1 MQFGDA
7 LFSLHRIIDETK
19 IKLSETST
27 LHSHGF
33 YEMHIVTSGS
43 VQYFVNGS
51 TVSVNRGEQILFCPD
66 VEHKVVD
73 QSEDAERHFIDFS
86 IKKIDGS
93 KGFYKYFTEAFD
105 KASGSPLCLSRS
117 FISKVIDYYNSAAR
131 QDIKALCRRKLEACE
146 IAVGMLDAVTDND
159 GEYKEILS
167 SDFDIM
173 LETFVNDP
181 HISIREMSERLGYS
195 ERQISRKI
203 KERYGKTLTEI
214 RCRK

>member
-7 LFSLHRIIDETK
+7 LFSLHRIIDESK
-19 IKLSETST
+19 IKSGENST

-43 VQYFVNGS
+43 IEYFVNGG
-51 TVSVNRGEQILFCPD
+51 TVVVSKGKQILFCPD
-66 VEHKVVD
+66 AEHRVIS
-73 QSEDAERHFIDFS
+73 QSVDAERHFIDFS

-93 KGFYKYFTEAFD
+93 RGFYKYFTDAFD
-105 KASGSPLCLSRS
+105 SVSGIPLCFSRV
-117 FISKVIDYYNSAAR
+117 FVSKVIDYYNSSVR

-146 IAVGMLDAVTDND
+146 IMVGMLDAVTDND
-159 GEYKEILS
+159 GIYNEKTS

-181 HISIREMSERLGYS
+181 RISIREMSERLGYS